1 MVDGEAIDG
10 WVGMVA
16 LGPLDER
23 EGLPTRGRGAS
34 RTRAMASAAMA
45 ALMVV
50 NVGSRC
56 LKEDGSEV
64 EV

>member
-1 MVDGEAIDG
+1 
-10 WVGMVA
+10 
-16 LGPLDER
+16 
-23 EGLPTRGRGAS
+23 
-34 RTRAMASAAMA
+34 MA

-64 EV
+64 EVWTEKGLECHGAWWELG